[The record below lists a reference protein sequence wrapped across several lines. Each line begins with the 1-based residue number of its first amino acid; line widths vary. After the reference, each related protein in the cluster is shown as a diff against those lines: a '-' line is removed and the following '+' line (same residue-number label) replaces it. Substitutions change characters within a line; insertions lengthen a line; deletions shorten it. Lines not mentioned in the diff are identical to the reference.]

1 VRIPFLLRITRYEI
15 RNTKYASRF
24 TISQAMNGK
33 GNLLIIYV
41 KAPRAGTVKTRLLK
55 EFSAEEALA
64 LYRAMAEDLIARL
77 RDSGAFA
84 LQIHFTPEDA
94 AEEIK
99 SWLGGDLTLR
109 PQQGRDLG
117 ERMHGSFAAAF
128 REGFPKAAIIGSD
141 LPTLAHSRV
150 VEAFRELDQREV
162 VLGPGEDGGYYLIAL
177 KSPRPELFAEVEW
190 SSPAVLSRT
199 LENASRGGLNLIQLP
214 RESDL
219 DTAADARR
227 LWESFHGEGEAVQR
241 KLAPRTFAVLA
252 KRFSG
257 R

>member
-1 VRIPFLLRITRYEI
+1 MEGISSA
-15 RNTKYASRF
+15 RNV
-24 TISQAMNGK
+24 
-33 GNLLIIYV
+33 LIIFM
-41 KAPRAGTVKTRLLK
+41 KAPRAGTVKTRLLG
-55 EFSAEEALA
+55 EFTAEEALA
-64 LYRAMAEDLIARL
+64 LYRAMAEDLFARL

-84 LQIHFTPEDA
+84 LQVHFTPEDA

-99 SWLGGDLTLR
+99 SWLGEDLILR

-128 REGFPKAAIIGSD
+128 REGFQRAAIIGSD

-150 VEAFRELDQREV
+150 VEAFRQLDRHEV
-162 VLGPGEDGGYYLIAL
+162 VLGPGEDGGYYLAAL
-177 KSPRPELFAEVEW
+177 KSPQPELFEEVEW

-199 LENASRGGLNLIQLP
+199 LENASRRGLDVIQLP

-219 DTAADARR
+219 DTPADARH
-227 LWESFHGEGEAVQR
+227 LWESFCKEAVQR

-252 KRFSG
+252 KRFRG
-257 R
+257 Q